1 LTNLD
6 LQPAHSHYWLAAHI
20 SLKVGEEPG
29 QYEVIQFNPVGI
41 TRIFLSHKQWE
52 RFRKLLQKRLVHA
65 NGKSPLH
72 ERATKMIR
80 LPIDEIKKTAPCRL
94 GRVS

>member
-1 LTNLD
+1 M
-6 LQPAHSHYWLAAHI
+6 
-20 SLKVGEEPG
+20 
-29 QYEVIQFNPVGI
+29 EVTAQNA
-41 TRIFLSHKQWE
+41 
-52 RFRKLLQKRLVHA
+52 LVHA
-65 NGKSPLH
+65 NGKPPLH

>member
-1 LTNLD
+1 M
-6 LQPAHSHYWLAAHI
+6 
-20 SLKVGEEPG
+20 
-29 QYEVIQFNPVGI
+29 EVIA
-41 TRIFLSHKQWE
+41 
-52 RFRKLLQKRLVHA
+52 KRLMHA